1 MEGKSVVL
9 VVDDLPQ
16 NVKLLEAYLIP
27 QGYEI
32 ARAANGKEALAK
44 LTDSQIDL
52 ILLDVM
58 MPDIDGFEVT
68 RRIRQ
73 NDKYRLLPIILV
85 TALGETKDR
94 VKGIEAGCDDFISK
108 PVDKTELLARVKSLL
123 KVKAYNDLMGNYR
136 RDLEFEVTRR
146 TEELKQ
152 ASDRLKTASLDT
164 IYRLSIASDYK
175 DGDTGAHIK
184 RMSRYCAA
192 IARRM
197 GLDEKTISDILY
209 AAPMHD
215 LGKIGIP
222 DKILSKPGK
231 LDSVERDIMKLHTVI
246 GAKILSDSDAELLK
260 LGGIIALSHHEKW
273 DGSGYPNGLKGKAIP
288 IEGRIAAIADVFDAL
303 TSRRPYKEPFSQEKS
318 LVIIKRWRE
327 SYFDPDVVDAFVAI
341 TEEILTIKAQYTED
355 IPQAFD
361 IPELKVLLQQ
371 YDLEQSP
378 EAPFKS
384 RHSAGFQPPKASSLL
399 NFR

>member
-1 MEGKSVVL
+1 MEEKSVVL

-16 NVKLLEAYLIP
+16 NVRLLEAYLIP

-32 ARAANGKEALAK
+32 VRAANGEEVLAK
-44 LTDSQIDL
+44 LTESQIDL

-68 RRIRQ
+68 RRVRQ

-123 KVKAYNDLMGNYR
+123 KVKNYNDLRSNYQKE
-136 RDLEFEVTRR
+136 LESEVNKR

-192 IARRM
+192 VARRM

-231 LDSVERDIMKLHTVI
+231 LDPVERDIMKLHTVI

-303 TSRRPYKEPFSQEKS
+303 TSRRPYKEPFSEEKS
-318 LVIIKRWRE
+318 LVIIRRWRE
-327 SYFDPDVVDAFVAI
+327 SYFDPDVVDTFIAI

-355 IPQAFD
+355 NSQAFD

-371 YDLEQSP
+371 HTSEKLHEELLKLE
-378 EAPFKS
+378 
-384 RHSAGFQPPKASSLL
+384 HSKYFSLSNKFVL
-399 NFR
+399 

>member
-1 MEGKSVVL
+1 MKEKYVVL

-32 ARAANGKEALAK
+32 VRAANGEEALAK
-44 LTDSQIDL
+44 LTKSQIDL

-68 RRIRQ
+68 RRVRQ

-123 KVKAYNDLMGNYR
+123 MVKDYNDLMSNYQKE
-136 RDLEFEVTRR
+136 LESEVDKR

-152 ASDRLKTASLDT
+152 ASDKLKTASLDT

-192 IARRM
+192 VDRRM

-231 LDSVERDIMKLHTVI
+231 LDPIERDIMKLHTVI

-288 IEGRIAAIADVFDAL
+288 IAGRIAAIADVFDAL
-303 TSRRPYKEPFSQEKS
+303 TSTRPYKEPFSLEKS
-318 LVIIKRWRE
+318 LVIIRRWRE
-327 SYFDPDVVDAFVAI
+327 SYFDPDVADAFINI
-341 TEEILTIKAQYTED
+341 TEEILTIRAQYTQNNS
-355 IPQAFD
+355 QAFD

-371 YDLEQSP
+371 YTGEKLHEELLEIGHSP
-378 EAPFKS
+378 VLSHRGTHF
-384 RHSAGFQPPKASSLL
+384 F
-399 NFR
+399 

>member
-16 NVKLLEAYLIP
+16 NVRLLEAYLIP

-197 GLDEKTISDILY
+197 GLDEKAISDILY

-231 LDSVERDIMKLHTVI
+231 LDPVERDIMKLHTVI

-288 IEGRIAAIADVFDAL
+288 IEGRIAAIADVFDDL
-303 TSRRPYKEPFSQEKS
+303 TSRRHYKEPFSEEKS
-318 LVIIKRWRE
+318 LVIIRRWRE
-327 SYFDPDVVDAFVAI
+327 SYFDPDVVDTFIAI

-355 IPQAFD
+355 NSQAFD

-371 YDLEQSP
+371 YTGEKLHEELLEIGHSP
-378 EAPFKS
+378 VLSHRGTHLF
-384 RHSAGFQPPKASSLL
+384 
-399 NFR
+399 

>member
-32 ARAANGKEALAK
+32 VRAANGEEALAK
-44 LTDSQIDL
+44 LTASQIDL

-58 MPDIDGFEVT
+58 MPDIDGFEVI

-123 KVKAYNDLMGNYR
+123 KVKNYNDLRSNYQKE
-136 RDLEFEVTRR
+136 LESEVNKR

-231 LDSVERDIMKLHTVI
+231 LDPVERDIMKLHTVI

-303 TSRRPYKEPFSQEKS
+303 TSRRPYKEPFSLEKS
-318 LVIIKRWRE
+318 LVIIRRWRE
-327 SYFDPDVVDAFVAI
+327 SYFDPDVVDTFIAI

-355 IPQAFD
+355 NSQAFD

-371 YDLEQSP
+371 YTGEKLHEELLEIGHSP
-378 EAPFKS
+378 VLSHRGTHLF
-384 RHSAGFQPPKASSLL
+384 
-399 NFR
+399 